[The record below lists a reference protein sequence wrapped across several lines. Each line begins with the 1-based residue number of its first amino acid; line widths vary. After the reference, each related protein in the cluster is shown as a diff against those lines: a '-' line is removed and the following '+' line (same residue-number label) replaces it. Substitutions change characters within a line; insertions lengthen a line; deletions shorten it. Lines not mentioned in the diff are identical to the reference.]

1 MFNLNTSSRIYYD
14 YPKMSTPLCTLCG
27 WLFLFCSPTE
37 NQMNYEIIDNEINY
51 DDLINQA
58 DLPIS
63 KKILK
68 SNVNKYLEPIEEG
81 YDEEGYYE
89 EGYFLGE
96 ELIH

>member
-27 WLFLFCSPTE
+27 WLFLFCSHTE
-37 NQMNYEIIDNEINY
+37 NQINY
-51 DDLINQA
+51 DDLINQS

-68 SNVNKYLEPIEEG
+68 SNVNKYLEPIKEG
-81 YDEEGYYE
+81 YDEEGYDE

>member
-1 MFNLNTSSRIYYD
+1 MFHLNTSSRIYYD
-14 YPKMSTPLCTLCG
+14 YQKMSTPLCTLCG

-37 NQMNYEIIDNEINY
+37 NQMNNEIIDQINY

-68 SNVNKYLEPIEEG
+68 SNVNKYLEPIKEE
-81 YDEEGYYE
+81 YDE

-96 ELIH
+96 ELLH